1 MKERKPRDSA
11 NRLTDVGDR
20 CTTQVYEQR
29 GDVYFLSDK
38 KTVTANVK
46 SALAKERASEAAK
59 ER

>member
-1 MKERKPRDSA
+1 
-11 NRLTDVGDR
+11 
-20 CTTQVYEQR
+20 VYEQR

-38 KTVTANVK
+38 KTVKANVK

>member
-1 MKERKPRDSA
+1 MKERKPRDGA
-11 NRLTDVGDR
+11 NRLTDETR